1 MFLPQLGLKGS
12 SQLDQIN
19 DRLQYNPIAYEFYT
33 DANDFTDEG
42 YQHLYDAIQYVK
54 DAGIKNIILHHPM
67 KFQDHHSEVV
77 APEKQYPDLYRFIE
91 FTTEKLLYLADDL
104 MILLMRAINASMM
117 QFNTLKMLELKI
129 LFYITQWSFRI
140 IIQK

>member
-12 SQLDQIN
+12 SQLDQIE
-19 DRLQYNPIAYEFYT
+19 DRLQYNPTIYEFYT
-33 DANDFTDEG
+33 NADDFTDEG
-42 YQHLYDAIQYVK
+42 YQRLYDAIQYVK

-104 MILLMRAINASMM
+104 DVQVLVHGGYAAPESRAVTCSIPVPTNGASG
-117 QFNTLKMLELKI
+117 FIKGTA
-129 LFYITQWSFRI
+129 
-140 IIQK
+140 